1 MDRSQ
6 FDGLIALKLVAER
19 KSFTS
24 AAEAMNVSPAAV
36 SKMIAHLES
45 KMGITLL
52 TRTTRSVS
60 LTPAGNVFLEQAG
73 PAMDQI
79 FLAQANAKS
88 LASRPS
94 GVLKLNMPGVLYPN
108 YLSRYIKTYL
118 AEYPDVTVDIFSD
131 DQATDI
137 FELGFDAGIR
147 ADDIIAKDLVA
158 LKLFGPIDYVTVATP
173 NYLKKN
179 GTPKHPKDL
188 LEHNCIRHRFG
199 AGSNIYERWEFIE
212 SGKEISVKISGNLI
226 LNNSDSIRHAAI
238 EGNGI
243 IYTELESVKKE
254 IERGVLV
261 LVLEKFKIQSSGYY
275 MYYPHRSH
283 ISNTLRSFIEHFK
296 KMRDVEKKKKQ

>member
-6 FDGLIALKLVAER
+6 FDGLIALKLVVEK

-24 AAEAMNVSPAAV
+24 AAEAMNVSPPAV

-60 LTPAGNVFLEQAG
+60 LTPAGSVFLEQAG
-73 PAMDQI
+73 PAIEQI
-79 FLAQANAKS
+79 ILAQANAKS
-88 LASRPS
+88 LASKPS
-94 GVLKLNMPGVLYPN
+94 GVLKLNMPGILYPN
-108 YLSRYIKTYL
+108 YLSKYIKSYL
-118 AEYPDVTVDIFSD
+118 TDYPDVTVDIFSD

-147 ADDIIAKDLVA
+147 VDDIIAKDLVA
-158 LKLFGPIDYVTVATP
+158 FKLFGPIDFVTVAAP

-188 LEHNCIRHRFG
+188 LEQNCIRHRFG
-199 AGSNIYERWEFIE
+199 TGPNIYERWEFVDG
-212 SGKEISVKISGNLI
+212 GKEISVKVSGNLI
-226 LNNSDSIRHAAI
+226 LNNSESIRHAAL

-243 IYTELESVKKE
+243 IYTEFGNVKKE
-254 IERGVLV
+254 IERGQLV
-261 LVLEKFKIQSSGYY
+261 LVLEKYKIQSTGYF

-296 KMRDVEKKKKQ
+296 KIRDNEKKKK